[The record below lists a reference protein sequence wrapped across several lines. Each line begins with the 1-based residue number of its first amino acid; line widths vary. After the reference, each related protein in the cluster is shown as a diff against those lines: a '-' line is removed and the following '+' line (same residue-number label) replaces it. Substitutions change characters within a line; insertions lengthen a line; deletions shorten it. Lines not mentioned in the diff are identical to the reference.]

1 MNYQTYLFFED
12 RTEYIQG
19 YDTPQHTYPLGSLV
33 FGVLDL
39 DVAPL
44 SGTGPHIAGKI
55 PGR

>member
-39 DVAPL
+39 DAAPPIWNGAAHCWKN
-44 SGTGPHIAGKI
+44 SGA
-55 PGR
+55 